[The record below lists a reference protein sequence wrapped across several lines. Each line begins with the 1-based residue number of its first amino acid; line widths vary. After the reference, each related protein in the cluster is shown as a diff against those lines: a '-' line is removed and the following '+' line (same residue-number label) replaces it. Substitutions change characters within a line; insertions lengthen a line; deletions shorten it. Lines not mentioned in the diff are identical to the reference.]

1 MERWFTRI
9 LITLLDSVLLFW
21 GMKYFFLYFTP
32 FIIGGILASLINP
45 LVNWVEDYLN
55 CKRGFAVFFVLT
67 FIITIL
73 ITILLLGISHI
84 YLELNHLLD
93 ELPDYSTMGKQ
104 LQWLV
109 NQNYKIQDFI
119 NSLDISTPL
128 KKALNDNLQ
137 LLYNEI
143 KNGLVVITNNL
154 LNILSKLPLILSV
167 LFITF
172 IATFF
177 ISRDVDLINRFILGL
192 FPPELTAKIFRVEK
206 GLVSSAIGFIRAEV
220 ILIFITGLISG
231 IGLALFGCPYAFS
244 IGLTTALMDLIPI
257 IGPAL
262 LFIPWIVINLL
273 MQNIKVAF
281 QLLLLYT
288 LMVAIRQGV
297 EAKVMGSSL
306 GIHPLATMIA
316 LYLGYRLLGAIGF
329 IIGPAL
335 LVIAKAT
342 YQAGLLPFDF
352 YFRE

>member
-1 MERWFTRI
+1 MERWLKRV
-9 LITLLDSVLLFW
+9 LITLVVSILLFW

-45 LVNWVEDYLN
+45 LVNWLERYLHI
-55 CKRGFAVFFVLT
+55 KRGIAVFFVLT

-73 ITILLLGISHI
+73 IIILLLGISHI
-84 YLELNHLLD
+84 YLELNRILD
-93 ELPDYSTMGKQ
+93 ELPDYNTIGKQ
-104 LQWLV
+104 FQWLIK
-109 NQNYKIQDFI
+109 QNYKIQEFI
-119 NSLDISTPL
+119 NSLDISTPF
-128 KKALNDNLQ
+128 KNALNENLQ
-137 LLYNEI
+137 LLYNGI

-167 LFITF
+167 LFISF

-177 ISRDVDLINRFILGL
+177 ISRDIDLINKFILGI
-192 FPPELTAKIFRVEK
+192 FPPELTSKIFRVEK
-206 GLVSSAIGFIRAEV
+206 ELVSSAIGFIRAEL
-220 ILIFITGLISG
+220 ILIFITGLVSG
-231 IGLALFGCPYAFS
+231 TGLALFGYPYAFT
-244 IGLTTALMDLIPI
+244 IGLTTALLDLIPI

-273 MQNIKVAF
+273 MENIKVSF

-288 LMVAIRQGV
+288 LMAAIRQGV

-316 LYLGYRLLGAIGF
+316 LYVGYRLLGTIGF

-335 LVIAKAT
+335 LVIAKVT